1 MGAKIWL
8 ATGADHRGAE
18 KLQQLQ
24 AQLSSHF
31 PDLEIAPFSH
41 ARPGDNFNLPAA
53 RVTEA
58 VLAREAEVKRGEAT
72 DDERQ
77 AFGLLICG
85 SGHGMCMQANRYLGA
100 RAINAPSV
108 ESAREGRAHSDA
120 NILCLAADYLAVADM
135 VEIVRAFLTT
145 PFAGE
150 PRFAER
156 MRLLDQSPLL
166 ETDVLPELS
175 AFPTHPGVTVGSVPA
190 KNTVSVKNQE
200 RES

>member
-31 PDLEIAPFSH
+31 PDLEIAPLSH

-58 VLAREAEVKRGEAT
+58 VLAREAEVKRSAAA

-77 AFGLLICG
+77 VFGLLICG

-150 PRFAER
+150 PRFVER
-156 MRLLDQSPLL
+156 IQSFRRTRELRSGRPLL
-166 ETDVLPELS
+166 KMLFLSKIRKGKAKKCKILPLS
-175 AFPTHPGVTVGSVPA
+175 QPF
-190 KNTVSVKNQE
+190 
-200 RES
+200 